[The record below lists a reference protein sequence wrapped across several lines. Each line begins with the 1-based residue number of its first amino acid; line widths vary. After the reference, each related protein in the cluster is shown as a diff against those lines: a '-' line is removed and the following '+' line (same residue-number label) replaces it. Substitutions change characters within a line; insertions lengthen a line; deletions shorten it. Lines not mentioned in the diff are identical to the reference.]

1 MMRGKDRSYFGVGDV
16 MPDHADRRTRDALK
30 ITLYNNKMSPC
41 AQKVRIVLAEKALAY
56 EIQDIDLPGKEN
68 LQPWYLKLNP
78 AGVVP
83 TLVDGDHVLRES
95 SLICEYLDEAYAGAV
110 SLRPDAPHLRAEIR
124 LWMKHVDNSLH
135 PSCGALQWPL
145 AMRPR
150 LLAMDRNEA
159 LALIDRI
166 VEIPRRERQK
176 RLFDQGLDAPDVR
189 NAVGVYCQTIN
200 RIERALQDRDW
211 LVGEHLSLADIVV
224 APYFQ
229 TLLQYGWTD
238 LYAATHPRVADW
250 IERLQVRDSWK
261 TAIKADFDAEARAN
275 LRRIGASAW
284 PKIQTHRVD
293 SSAC

>member
-1 MMRGKDRSYFGVGDV
+1 MTDHEQGGVGDV
-16 MPDHADRRTRDALK
+16 PK
-30 ITLYNNKMSPC
+30 ITLYNNRMSPC
-41 AQKVRIVLAEKALAY
+41 AQKVRIVLAEKVIPY
-56 EIQDIDLPGKEN
+56 ETRDVDLPGKEN

-95 SLICEYLDEAYAGAV
+95 SLICEYLDEAYSGDV

-150 LLAMDRNEA
+150 LLEMDRDEA
-159 LALIDRI
+159 LALIAQV
-166 VEIPRRERQK
+166 VEAPRRERQK
-176 RLFDQGLDAPDVR
+176 RLFDKGLDAPDVR
-189 NAVGVYCQTIN
+189 NAVGVYCQTID
-200 RIERALQDRDW
+200 RMERDLQDRDW
-211 LVGEHLSLADIVV
+211 LIGDHLSLADIVV

-238 LYAATHPRVADW
+238 LYAATHPRVTGW
-250 IERLQVRDSWK
+250 IERLQGRDSWK
-261 TAIKADFDAEARAN
+261 AAIKADFDAETRAY
-275 LRRIGASAW
+275 LRGIGTKAW
-284 PKIQTHRVD
+284 PKIQTHMAYTGA
-293 SSAC
+293 S